1 MDDRS
6 FYDVITIGDTMYD
19 VFLQIS
25 EAAVSCS
32 LDRTAC
38 QIAFA
43 FGEKVPVESVIKIP
57 GAGNAS
63 NAAIGAKRLGRK
75 TAIVS
80 IVGNDNIGDLILECW
95 KEASVATDFVRR
107 DHQYESNYS
116 TILNF
121 KGERTI
127 LIYHQPFTYSFPEL
141 PQAKRIYYTSLGP
154 GHEVIEPAFLA
165 YLSKHPETRV
175 TFQPG
180 THQLRREAAAYS
192 ELLRRCDVLAMNKEE
207 VARFFHLDQATDIA
221 KRLNVMKA
229 SGVSIA
235 LLTDGENGSYAFDGT
250 NAWYMPIFPGKSLE
264 RTGAG
269 DSFTITFTC
278 ALDWGFSL
286 PEALRYGTANAWHVI
301 QQIGPQAGLAH
312 REQLERTLRQF
323 ADIKAKPFSV

>member
-1 MDDRS
+1 MEDRS

-32 LDRTAC
+32 LDRAAC

-43 FGEKVPVESVIKIP
+43 FGEKVPVENVVKIP

-80 IVGNDNIGDLILECW
+80 IIGKDHIGDLILERW
-95 KEASVATDFVRR
+95 KDERVSTDFVRR
-107 DHQYESNYS
+107 DQKHESNYS

-127 LIYHQPFTYSFPEL
+127 LIYHQPFTYSL
-141 PQAKRIYYTSLGP
+141 PRLPNAKRIYYTSLGP
-154 GHEVIEPAFLA
+154 GHEVIEPAFFSH
-165 YLSKHPETRV
+165 LSEHPDTKI

-180 THQLRREAAAYS
+180 THQLRRGALAYAK
-192 ELLRRCDVLAMNKEE
+192 LLEKCDILAMNKEE
-207 VARFFHLDQATDIA
+207 AARFFDLPQETDIA
-221 KRLNVMKA
+221 KRLQAMKA
-229 SGVSIA
+229 SRSAVA

-250 NAWYMPIFPGKSLE
+250 SAWFMPIFPGKSVE

-269 DSFTITFTC
+269 DSFTTAFTC
-278 ALDWGFSL
+278 ARDWGFSV

-301 QQIGPQAGLAH
+301 QYVGPQAGLAT
-312 REQLERTLRQF
+312 REQLERTLRKF
-323 ADIKAKPFSV
+323 SDIKAQPFTV